1 MHSSDDYQELAE
13 ENKSLLLKLKQ
24 RNETVSSLEK
34 LIEKLLSQTQNKSH
48 TNASVEQND
57 QSVTDYRDML
67 MKTCQE

>member
-34 LIEKLLSQTQNKSH
+34 IIEKMLSQGQG
-48 TNASVEQND
+48 
-57 QSVTDYRDML
+57 
-67 MKTCQE
+67 KT